1 MHEETAATVITSDLL
16 KRIELAAISAAK
28 EILSGRRILDV
39 EGPYGGGLTTVEVG
53 NDDLCR
59 EPGPEE
65 ASAVVSRALSVPM
78 IYRRFA
84 ISKRRIVASQDM
96 GQPLNLKIAEDAA
109 QAVAEREEEFIYYG
123 QSDFHLGG
131 LLTVEGRNNLKA
143 GNWGNVDE
151 VLTDVLAAVNVL
163 DSKGYRG
170 PYGLALAPELY
181 NNLFRRYAGS
191 DLLQIEHLKRLCTR
205 GIVKAAIDGCVLV
218 ARDVGS
224 IVLGQDMQVAY
235 LASDAA
241 HENFAVSESLVLKIE
256 APDAICTIG
265 VEANDSAKERK
276 RSAKRQ
282 S

>member
-1 MHEETAATVITSDLL
+1 MGSEPSALIGRITGDGPLFRSRY
-16 KRIELAAISAAK
+16 KAILIDAEK
-28 EILSGRRILDV
+28 
-39 EGPYGGGLTTVEVG
+39 YF
-53 NDDLCR
+53 
-59 EPGPEE
+59 
-65 ASAVVSRALSVPM
+65 LSVGRYLHQNS
-78 IYRRFA
+78 IRA
-84 ISKRRIVASQDM
+84 ALVTNM
-96 GQPLNLKIAEDAA
+96 GQPLNLKVAEDAA

-131 LLTVEGRNNLKA
+131 LLTVEGRNNLKV
-143 GNWGNVDE
+143 GNWSNVDE
-151 VLTDVLAAVNVL
+151 VLNDVLAAVNVL

-235 LASDAA
+235 LASDAG

-265 VEANDSAKERK
+265 VEANDSAKARK
-276 RSAKRQ
+276 RSAKPQ